1 MQRKEEIM
9 HIKLKEIIK
18 NSDGYYQCNEC
29 NLDFRA
35 NRSDFQKHILI
46 RHVKIDEIFFE
57 K

>member
-1 MQRKEEIM
+1 M

-18 NSDGYYQCNEC
+18 NSDEYYQCNEC